1 MLKLKY
7 VILFTLVLSG
17 CGKDN
22 TASQTLQN
30 TAQTTT
36 QVKANTITPEKRG
49 RIMFKRCQACHTLE
63 EGGKHKVGP
72 NLWGI
77 YNSKAGSKAGYAY
90 SQAFLASDITWTN
103 ETMDAFIQ
111 KPRELISGNKM
122 SFVGIKKQS
131 DRDALQLYLRS
142 QTTPTLATSK
152 E

>member
-7 VILFTLVLSG
+7 VILLPLVLYG
-17 CGKDN
+17 CGRETTDKPITQQ
-22 TASQTLQN
+22 TAPTPIM
-30 TAQTTT
+30 
-36 QVKANTITPEKRG
+36 VKSSSMTPEKRG

-77 YNSKAGSKAGYAY
+77 YDSKIASKEGYAY
-90 SQAFLASDITWTN
+90 SKAFLASDIIWTN
-103 ETMDAFIQ
+103 QTMDAFIQ
-111 KPRELISGNKM
+111 KPRELIPGNKM
-122 SFVGIKKQS
+122 SFIGIKKQA

-142 QTTPTLATSK
+142 QTVPQ